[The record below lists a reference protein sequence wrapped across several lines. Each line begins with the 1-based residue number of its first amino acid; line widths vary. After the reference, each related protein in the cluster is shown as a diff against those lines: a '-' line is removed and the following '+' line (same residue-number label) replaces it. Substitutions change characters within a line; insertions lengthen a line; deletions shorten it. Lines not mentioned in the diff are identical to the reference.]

1 MYSLTF
7 SFPGLQGLA
16 VLLYKDLQLLL
27 GGTYSLW
34 VLVVAVP
41 GPRVLH
47 HLLLTSLN
55 LTLIF
60 VNSPFINLSLINYV
74 NISSVSHQ
82 NSDRVKDNYHE
93 KMTLPPTGI
102 GHIG

>member
-1 MYSLTF
+1 MRDTGQGSEGRQKEGGAEICILSLSPFQVSMGWLYSST
-7 SFPGLQGLA
+7 
-16 VLLYKDLQLLL
+16 KDLQLLL
-27 GGTYSLW
+27 GGTCSLW

-41 GPRVLH
+41 GPGVLH

-74 NISSVSHQ
+74 NMSSVSHQ
-82 NSDRVKDNYHE
+82 NSD
-93 KMTLPPTGI
+93 
-102 GHIG
+102 